1 MVIKVADCTEEPSRH
16 GNPKQVLLRDGV
28 LPGVTQVAVGTFPE
42 CTETELHS
50 HPTMYEVYFVLAG
63 KAIYRIGEE
72 EFAVGPGDFFF
83 VPPGIT
89 HNQKVTSAPHKIF
102 YWGIATDC

>member
-1 MVIKVADCTEEPSRH
+1 MVINVADRAAEPSRH
-16 GNPKQVLLRDGV
+16 GNPKQVLLGNGV
-28 LPGVTQVAVGTFPE
+28 LPGVTQVAVGSFTE

-63 KAIYRIGEE
+63 EATYRIGEA

-83 VPPGIT
+83 VPPGIV
-89 HNQKVTSAPHKIF
+89 HNQKVTAAPHQIF
-102 YWGIATDC
+102 YWGIATDA